1 MIDETTNVI
10 ALKRRAPSIGET
22 APRTIL
28 ERIYTAGSLALP
40 ADDTATKM
48 AALMLQAFG
57 FIVIDEIL
65 ADGTPRRLA
74 KGKARSAMDRPWRLA
89 KAAFSG
95 EIGVPDGERITRS
108 QLS

>member
-1 MIDETTNVI
+1 MIDDTTNIVPF
-10 ALKRRAPSIGET
+10 KRRVSSIGAS
-22 APRTIL
+22 APKTIL

-40 ADDTATKM
+40 ADDVATKM
-48 AALMLQAFG
+48 AALMLHAFG

-95 EIGVPDGERITRS
+95 EVGVPDGQGIAT
-108 QLS
+108 LS